1 MGEKNKDSAVT
12 REECASVMGPC
23 CHIALSN
30 GAEAF
35 FMNGWLISDE
45 RDEGREGR
53 VLEIARR
60 VAGAS
65 GQVLNCYVLPVPQAG
80 TWNWVEVTGDIVL
93 QARRCA
99 ATQADTPVHGTT
111 RSGGMMRKLA
121 RLYKALSG
129 RS

>member
-1 MGEKNKDSAVT
+1 MKGNNNDIAVT
-12 REECASVMGPC
+12 REECASVMGAC

-35 FMNGWLISDE
+35 FINGWLISDE
-45 RDEGREGR
+45 RDNGREGR
-53 VLEIARR
+53 VLELARR

-65 GQVLNCYVLPVPQAG
+65 GQVLNCYVLPVPTAG
-80 TWNWVEVTGDIVL
+80 TWNWDEVTGDIVL

-99 ATQADTPVHGTT
+99 STQADLPEAGAD
-111 RSGGMMRKLA
+111 RSCSLKRRLA
-121 RLYKALSG
+121 SLYRMLSD

>member
-1 MGEKNKDSAVT
+1 MMEEYKDSAVT
-12 REECASVMGPC
+12 REECASVMGAC

-35 FMNGWLISDE
+35 FINGWLISDE

-53 VLEIARR
+53 VLELARR

-80 TWNWVEVTGDIVL
+80 TWNWDEVTGDIVL

-99 ATQADTPVHGTT
+99 ATQTDPPVHLPA
-111 RSGGMMRKLA
+111 RSGGMMLKLA
-121 RLYKALSG
+121 RLYKMLSG

>member
-1 MGEKNKDSAVT
+1 MKGNNNDIAVT
-12 REECASVMGPC
+12 REECASVMGAC

-35 FMNGWLISDE
+35 FINGWLISDE
-45 RDEGREGR
+45 RDNGREGR
-53 VLEIARR
+53 VLELARR

-65 GQVLNCYVLPVPQAG
+65 GQVLNCYVLPVPTAG
-80 TWNWVEVTGDIVL
+80 TWNWDEVTGDIVL

-99 ATQADTPVHGTT
+99 STQADLPEAGAD
-111 RSGGMMRKLA
+111 RSGCLKRRLA
-121 RLYKALSG
+121 SLYRMLSG